1 MTNVVDVVDFTDFGC
16 VPPYEVE
23 HPRQNVVVVG
33 FVQKTEEVKRLKATR
48 EVKKYILNYNEK
60 KLAGRTGLNTILI
73 ILYTTS
79 IRLWA
84 DRRGYLYQYSTQ
96 LPG

>member
-1 MTNVVDVVDFTDFGC
+1 MVDVVDSTDFGC

-33 FVQKTEEVKRLKATR
+33 FVQNTEEVKMLKATTEIDKR
-48 EVKKYILNYNEK
+48 YIVNYNEK
-60 KLAGRTGLNTILI
+60 RLAGRRGLKPILT
-73 ILYTTS
+73 ILYTTL

-84 DRRGYLYQYSTQ
+84 DRRGYLYQSSTQ
-96 LPG
+96 LTG